1 MASKPRVTSVRS
13 VVFPDPVPP
22 MIPVIVPGRM
32 ANERSCSTARSLCG
46 YAKVTSR
53 ISTMPVLRS
62 GSTGEAGSDTDGIVR
77 TTSSIRCA
85 LASARGTRM
94 TMKTAIITANR
105 IWKMYMRN
113 AVRLPIGIAPLST
126 R

>member
-1 MASKPRVTSVRS
+1 
-13 VVFPDPVPP
+13 
-22 MIPVIVPGRM
+22 MIPVVVPGRS
-32 ANERSCSTARSLCG
+32 AKDRSCSTASSLCG

-53 ISTMPVLRS
+53 ISTTPVFRS
-62 GSTGEAGSDTDGIVR
+62 GATGESGSDTDGTVR

-85 LASARGTRM
+85 LASARGTRI

-113 AVRLPIGIAPLST
+113 AVRFPIGMSPLST